1 MAVPTER
8 LSHPKLRA
16 EIHGFAFHRK
26 YDMQHS
32 SAGLAA
38 MDATSPYYY
47 CSSKLRRAQNKYSN
61 FSGGPGFSPAEA
73 KFLSGGFS
81 R

>member
-38 MDATSPYYY
+38 MDATSTYYH
-47 CSSKLRRAQNKYSN
+47 CSNKSRRAQKQILE
-61 FSGGPGFSPAEA
+61 FLGGPGFSPAEA
-73 KFLSGGFS
+73 KFLSVGF
-81 R
+81 RG